1 MRKNLLFVAALLA
14 CSMLICSCS
23 KTKEYTGTVDNAA
36 SEIVSAVTF
45 SEELTEIEDETAKKL
60 FGITD
65 KATDVCAYIGS
76 GATAEEVSVWKLENA
91 DDAKAVIDTL
101 SKRIESLANDYADY
115 DAEEVPKLEKAV
127 VKSYGSFVV
136 CCVCANGDAEK
147 TIDNIMSK

>member
-1 MRKNLLFVAALLA
+1 MKKNVLFVAVLLVF
-14 CSMLICSCS
+14 SMLICSCS
-23 KTKEYTGTVDNAA
+23 KTKEYTGTVDSAA
-36 SEIVSAVTF
+36 GEIVKTVTF
-45 SEELTEIEDETAKKL
+45 SEELTEIEDETAKKI

-65 KATDVCAYIGS
+65 KVTDVCAYIGS

-91 DDAKAVIDTL
+91 EDANAVIDTL
-101 SKRIESLANDYADY
+101 SKRIESLAKDYADY

-147 TIDNIMSK
+147 TIDDIMSK